1 MVSEA
6 HVKLRKTGS
15 GKAGQP
21 LSGGSKKLVHSVVAT
36 SGCGGEECGSDTAS
50 KGLRKRRS
58 SCISAAPW
66 ILAALGVLLMLVA
79 MLQLAIL
86 LNLQPVA
93 FPQSGALHCRAGASW
108 QGKA

>member
-36 SGCGGEECGSDTAS
+36 SGCGEECGSDTAS
-50 KGLRKRRS
+50 RGLRKRCS
-58 SCISAAPW
+58 SCINAAPW
-66 ILAALGVLLMLVA
+66 ILAALGVLLTLVA

-93 FPQSGALHCRAGASW
+93 FLQSGALHCRAGASW